1 MSDSCNPVKCSLSG
15 FSVHGI
21 SQGKILEWATISFS
35 RGSSWPRDWTWV
47 SCITGGLLHC
57 RQIPYWL
64 SHQRSPYHIS
74 LLKAMLHLFYLR
86 ENLWNL
92 YFLVFHSF
100 FFHITTLKVSSRTC
114 QSQTQWTLVHDLFFQ
129 KHLKELFTFVFSLST
144 FSPWFLGHCTLSA
157 FLSQYKPVCYWLMVQ
172 CQDFF
177 RCFWALGFSSETSS
191 LLYLYK
197 FLWGSH
203 PFSCF
208 FFFFNFIYLF

>member
-1 MSDSCNPVKCSLSG
+1 MSDSCSPVKCSLSG

-21 SQGKILEWATISFS
+21 SQGKILEWVTISFS
-35 RGSSWPRDWTWV
+35 RGSSWSRDRTWV

-57 RQIPYWL
+57 RQILYWL

-74 LLKAMLHLFYLR
+74 LLEAMLHLFYLR

-92 YFLVFHSF
+92 YFLDFHSF

-157 FLSQYKPVCYWLMVQ
+157 FLSQYKPVSVTGLCPNVKI
-172 CQDFF
+172 FF
-177 RCFWALGFSSETSS
+177 KCSWALGFSSETSS

-197 FLWGSH
+197 FLWRSH
-203 PFSCF
+203 PFSWFYF
-208 FFFFNFIYLF
+208 FLFIYFN